1 MAAMFL
7 ISVNAKNHL
16 VRNYRSKWFVTLY
29 KWYMWSPL
37 QRILI

>member
-16 VRNYRSKWFVTLY
+16 VRNYRSKWFVTL
-29 KWYMWSPL
+29 
-37 QRILI
+37 